1 MGIGVRQRLHAAA
14 VSEAEK
20 STCGSRHGALIVR
33 GKQVY
38 ATGFNTVARC
48 RFLGTHDVC
57 IHAEMAA
64 ITMFINHF
72 VRRRQEK
79 FRRRSRCRNRSHHYD
94 FSDFTVWSIKISS
107 TGTMS
112 ASAPCAMC
120 LHRIRDYGF
129 GRIAYTSDK
138 GEIHIRR
145 VMGFTSNHLSSAHR
159 SVLADMSTR
168 GSAIRRAIGFPLDVV
183 RTFENS
189 WDHARPHSRR
199 YPHTSIRHTERI
211 RA

>member
-1 MGIGVRQRLHAAA
+1 MGSGARQRLHAAA

-33 GKQVY
+33 GKQVF

-72 VRRRQEK
+72 VRRRKGK
-79 FRRRSRCRNRSHHYD
+79 FRHRSRCKNRSHYD
-94 FSDFTVWSIKISS
+94 LSDFTVWSIKVSS
-107 TGTMS
+107 AGTMS
-112 ASAPCAMC
+112 ASTPCAMC

-129 GRIAYTSDK
+129 GRIAFTSDK
-138 GEIHIRR
+138 GEIHICR
-145 VMGFTSNHLSSAHR
+145 VAGFTSHHLSSAHR
-159 SVLADMSTR
+159 SVLADTSMR
-168 GSAIRRAIGFPLDVV
+168 GSAIRRAIGFPIEVV
-183 RTFENS
+183 RTFQDS
-189 WDHARPHSRR
+189 LGDARSGSRR
-199 YPHTSIRHTERI
+199 YPDTSIGHAEGVRT
-211 RA
+211 